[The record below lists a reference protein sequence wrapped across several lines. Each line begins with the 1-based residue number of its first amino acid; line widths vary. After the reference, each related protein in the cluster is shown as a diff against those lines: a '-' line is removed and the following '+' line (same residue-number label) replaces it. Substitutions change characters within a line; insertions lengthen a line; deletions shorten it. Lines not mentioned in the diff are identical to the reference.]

1 MSTPSTPNPEDTF
14 PFDNRV
20 LTEAQLLEVSEPELR
35 AEQARIMTEQAT
47 GLWNEWEK
55 QGHPEKVE
63 ARVRTGI
70 AIAAIL
76 RRQNTGPAKA
86 PGRKAAKE
94 KVDLAAIQEA
104 LLG

>member
-1 MSTPSTPNPEDTF
+1 MSTQAQAQIPDDQF
-14 PFDNRV
+14 AFDGQV
-20 LTEAQLLEVSEPELR
+20 LTEAQLLEIEEPRLR
-35 AEQARIMTEQAT
+35 AEQARIMQEQAS

-55 QGHPEKVE
+55 QGTPEKVE

-86 PGRKAAKE
+86 PRGRKT
-94 KVDLAAIQEA
+94 KVELEAIEDA
-104 LLG
+104 LLK